1 MMAATSLQAQTKRSD
16 EFHSKYELKEV
27 VVMSRHNIRS
37 PLSSGGAAYQRVT
50 PHTWFTW
57 SSPSSQLSLRG
68 GVLET
73 EMGQFFRKWLVGE
86 GLLPDNC
93 RPVDDEVL
101 FYANSRQRTLTHI
114 CHGQIFLCRIPALR

>member
-1 MMAATSLQAQTKRSD
+1 MYMRKGNLLVLAAMWLCSMNSHAQTKRTD
-16 EFHSKYELKEV
+16 DFHAKYKLQEV

-50 PHTWFTW
+50 PYTWPKW

-73 EMGQFFRKWLVGE
+73 EMGQFFRKWVVDE
-86 GLLPDNC
+86 GLLPDMT
-93 RPVDDEVL
+93 
-101 FYANSRQRTLTHI
+101 SMWQ
-114 CHGQIFLCRIPALR
+114 